1 MHSSLIDGGYWVT
14 LHALY
19 LFSIQKSTTIK
30 RHIKLEVSD
39 VSWIHTT
46 NHKFKLAT
54 LTVVPSAFD
63 FLNGLRKLFCSGSN
77 KPAHIL
83 GHRLLLQDDNEY
95 VIFFPSSHKLTCFSF
110 LNKFMG
116 EKNLNFLIFFHCLSQ
131 LKPLLS
137 VLEGTPNP
145 HCISSTISIVYEML
159 YWKNINEVNLV
170 TSVFL
175 ILYVLLDFWIPW
187 EPQKTDM
194 LEYVVVFFLRK
205 KNHCFHSSFFFCQ
218 REFRKSC
225 Y

>member
-116 EKNLNFLIFFHCLSQ
+116 EKKSQPSDFFSLSLTVKTSVVCFRRNTKSSLYFFNYINSLWDALLKEHKWSKFSYFCLPYFIRATGFLDSMGTTENRYVGICCCFFFKEKKSLFPFIIF
-131 LKPLLS
+131 LLS
-137 VLEGTPNP
+137 T
-145 HCISSTISIVYEML
+145 
-159 YWKNINEVNLV
+159 
-170 TSVFL
+170 
-175 ILYVLLDFWIPW
+175 WI
-187 EPQKTDM
+187 
-194 LEYVVVFFLRK
+194 
-205 KNHCFHSSFFFCQ
+205 
-218 REFRKSC
+218 
-225 Y
+225 